1 MELRH
6 LRSFVTVAEEL
17 HFGRAAERLHIAQS
31 PLSQQIQRLERQVGV
46 ALFDRNR
53 RKVELTEAGQAMLG
67 HAREALAQADL
78 AANAARGA
86 AAGQA
91 GTLRVGFL
99 ASAALELLPMIVPP
113 WREVAPAA
121 SLEFVEGSSGEHI
134 AGVRGRRL
142 DVAFV
147 RPPQPGDDLVVDEV
161 WHEPLVAVVPAR
173 SSLARRK
180 SLRLKDLD
188 GQPFVLFPRESAPD
202 FHDHLVDACRR
213 AGFVPDVVHE
223 CSAMPTVVG
232 VVATG
237 LGVSLVPQSI
247 SRIALETV
255 AYLPLDDADMHA
267 RIAMVTAADNARPL
281 VSGFTASVRRTLDSG
296 TVSGW
301 QTTGEYD
308 GRYA

>member
-46 ALFDRNR
+46 ALFVRNR
-53 RKVELTEAGQAMLG
+53 RKVELTEAGQAMLT

-91 GTLRVGFL
+91 GNLRVGFL
-99 ASAALELLPMIVPP
+99 ASAALELLARIVPP
-113 WREVAPAA
+113 WRVVAPAA
-121 SLEFVEGSSGEHI
+121 TLEFVEGSSRDHVV
-134 AGVRGRRL
+134 GVRERKL

-147 RPPQPGDDLVVDEV
+147 RPPQAADDLVVDVV
-161 WHEPLVAVVPAR
+161 WREPVVAVV
-173 SSLARRK
+173 SSGTTLAQRK
-180 SLRLKDLD
+180 SLRLNQLRDE
-188 GQPFVLFPRESAPD
+188 PFVLFPRESAPD
-202 FHDHLVDACRR
+202 FHDDLVDACRT
-213 AGFVPDVVHE
+213 AGFVPEVVHE

-232 VVATG
+232 VVAAG

-247 SRIALETV
+247 SRIALEGV
-255 AYLPLDDADMHA
+255 SYLPLDGVDLHA
-267 RIAMVTAADNARPL
+267 RIAMITHATNARPL
-281 VSGFTASVRRTLDSG
+281 VRAFTDSVRDTLRG
-296 TVSGW
+296 
-301 QTTGEYD
+301 
-308 GRYA
+308 

>member
-6 LRSFVTVAEEL
+6 LRSFVAVAEEL

-67 HAREALAQADL
+67 HAREALTQADL
-78 AANAARGA
+78 GANAARGA

-91 GTLRVGFL
+91 GTLRIGFL
-99 ASAALELLPMIVPP
+99 ASAALELLATIVPP
-113 WREVAPAA
+113 WRAVAPAA

-134 AGVRGRRL
+134 AGVRERRL

-147 RPPQPGDDLVVDEV
+147 RPTQPGDDLVVEEM
-161 WHEPLVAVVPAR
+161 WREPVVAVVPAG
-173 SSLARRK
+173 SPLARRK

-188 GQPFVLFPRESAPD
+188 GQPFVLFPRASAPD
-202 FHDHLVDACRR
+202 FHDNLVDACRR
-213 AGFVPDVVHE
+213 AGFVPEVAHE

-232 VVATG
+232 VVAAG

-255 AYLPLDDADMHA
+255 AYRPLADVDLQA
-267 RIAMVTAADNARPL
+267 RLAMITAADNSRPL
-281 VSGFTASVRRTLDSG
+281 VSGFADTVRRTLA
-296 TVSGW
+296 
-301 QTTGEYD
+301 
-308 GRYA
+308 R

>member
-53 RKVELTEAGQAMLG
+53 RKVELTEAGQAMLV

-91 GTLRVGFL
+91 GNLRVGFL
-99 ASAALELLPMIVPP
+99 ASAALELLATIVPP
-113 WREVAPAA
+113 WRVVAPAA
-121 SLEFVEGSSGEHI
+121 TLEFVEGTTREHI
-134 AGVRGRRL
+134 AGVRERTL

-147 RPPQPGDDLVVDEV
+147 RPPHAADDLMVDVVGR
-161 WHEPLVAVVPAR
+161 EPVVAVVPSGTR
-173 SSLARRK
+173 LARRK
-180 SLRLKDLD
+180 SLRLNQLRDEA
-188 GQPFVLFPRESAPD
+188 FVLFPRESAPD
-202 FHDHLVDACRR
+202 FHDDLVDACSK
-213 AGFVPDVVHE
+213 AGFAPKVEHE
-223 CSAMPTVVG
+223 CSAMPTVVA
-232 VVATG
+232 VVAAG

-247 SRIALETV
+247 SRIALEGV
-255 AYLPLDDADMHA
+255 SYLPLDGVELHA
-267 RIAMVTAADNARPL
+267 RIAMITHATNTRPL
-281 VSGFTASVRRTLDSG
+281 VRAFTDSVHNTMSN
-296 TVSGW
+296 
-301 QTTGEYD
+301 
-308 GRYA
+308 

>member
-6 LRSFVTVAEEL
+6 LRSFVAVAEEL

-78 AANAARGA
+78 GANAARGA

-91 GTLRVGFL
+91 GTLRIGFL
-99 ASAALELLPMIVPP
+99 ASAALELLATIVPP
-113 WREVAPAA
+113 WRAVAPVA

-134 AGVRGRRL
+134 AGVRERRL

-147 RPPQPGDDLVVDEV
+147 RPTQPGDDLVVEEV
-161 WHEPLVAVVPAR
+161 WREPVVAVVPAG
-173 SSLARRK
+173 SPLARRK

-188 GQPFVLFPRESAPD
+188 GQPFVLFPRASAPD
-202 FHDHLVDACRR
+202 FHDNLVDACRR
-213 AGFVPDVVHE
+213 VGFVPEVAHE

-232 VVATG
+232 VVAAG

-247 SRIALETV
+247 SRITLETV
-255 AYLPLDDADMHA
+255 AYRPLADVDMQA
-267 RIAMVTAADNARPL
+267 RLAMVTASDNSRPL
-281 VSGFTASVRRTLDSG
+281 VSGFTDTVRRTLA
-296 TVSGW
+296 
-301 QTTGEYD
+301 
-308 GRYA
+308 R